1 MEMRKEDKHIKK
13 SFQDILEE
21 IGENQC
27 SKYTREELG
36 KTMVLPKLGNKKNRI
51 LHEHFHMWVV
61 SHPSWMQFMLL
72 DYY

>member
-27 SKYTREELG
+27 SKYTRARRAWQDNG
-36 KTMVLPKLGNKKNRI
+36 TTKTRKQRK
-51 LHEHFHMWVV
+51 
-61 SHPSWMQFMLL
+61 
-72 DYY
+72 